1 MGLDISSVNQ
11 TLGQGLQ
18 RVGSDLRSKISAAQ
32 GQDLSE
38 EQMLD
43 LQFDVNA
50 WSMMVNLQ
58 SNIMKTMAD
67 TMKNTVSNLR

>member
-1 MGLDISSVNQ
+1 MGLDITSVNN
-11 TLGQGLQ
+11 TLSAGLS
-18 RVGSDLRSKISAAQ
+18 RVGGDLRSKINEAQ
-32 GQDLSE
+32 GKDLTE

-43 LQFDVNA
+43 LQMDVNA

>member
-1 MGLDISSVNQ
+1 MGLDITSVNN
-11 TLGQGLQ
+11 TLGAGLA
-18 RVGSDLRSKISAAQ
+18 RIGGDLRSKIGEAQ
-32 GQDLSE
+32 GKDLTE

-43 LQFDVNA
+43 LQMDVNS

>member
-1 MGLDISSVNQ
+1 MGLNVSGINN
-11 TLGQGLQ
+11 TLSAGLQ
-18 RVGSDLRSKISAAQ
+18 KIGGDLRSKISAAQ
-32 GQDLSE
+32 GQDLTE

-43 LQFDVNA
+43 LQMDVNS